1 MSPTYLQRLRL
12 EGTVL
17 AACGALGTAGLLIV
31 TAEARHAALS
41 TSIQL
46 VVVALLLLGLGPRGV
61 RRSMADSSPR
71 PKDQIGSGEPTP
83 LWHIALLVVVLTA
96 IAGGVAGWDA
106 GIRVTGGC
114 VLVGAAQALLLA
126 RLVDTEERRSGR
138 TFYRVA
144 GSRILR
150 GTRLGYVRRPESRG
164 GSDGR
169 GGLGNPRRI

>member
-1 MSPTYLQRLRL
+1 M
-12 EGTVL
+12 L

-31 TAEARHAALS
+31 TAEARHGAVS
-41 TSIQL
+41 TSVQL
-46 VVVALLLLGLGPRGV
+46 AVVALLLLWLGPRGV
-61 RRSMADSSPR
+61 RRSMADSSAR
-71 PKDQIGSGEPTP
+71 PEDQIGSGEPTP
-83 LWHIALLVVVLTA
+83 LWHIALLVAVLTA

-150 GTRLGYVRRPESRG
+150 GTRLGYVRRPEHRN
-164 GSDGR
+164 GR
-169 GGLGNPRRI
+169 AGMADSGAARRI